1 MQTASYVL
9 YWATMALVLTSCT
22 ASSQFIPAP
31 VPGTPLH
38 SLAYAHPEKRAL
50 LIYNHGS
57 RAGYLPDACAPNGR
71 TTPNVVKALSGR
83 SVGGLDIVVYGLC
96 TNGPPDPVGQPIPVE
111 DIKLMR
117 RVQKIEEV
125 VRTFLGAG
133 VPAKHIFLVGH
144 SAGGWASLLVAR
156 RQQVPINAVIA
167 FAPAFAGRKAHRSED
182 WQAVHEQH
190 VAFLSAADQLHAL
203 VFAFDN
209 DTYNTPEDL
218 VFLRAIPG
226 VHFLRLSEQAIAGVQ
241 CQSPNGHLT
250 VFRDCFMQTQQEI
263 ILPYIE
269 ARLTAE
275 DVRNIQAAG
284 QK

>member
-1 MQTASYVL
+1 MKTASYVL
-9 YWATMALVLTSCT
+9 YWATVGFLLASCT

-31 VPGTPLH
+31 LPDTPPH
-38 SLAYAHPEKRAL
+38 SVAYSSPEKRVL

-57 RAGYLPDACAPNGR
+57 RATYLPDACAPNGR

-83 SVGGLDIVVYGLC
+83 TVGGLDIVVYGLC
-96 TNGPPDPVGQPIPVE
+96 TNVPPDPVEQPIPVE

-117 RVQKIEEV
+117 RVRKIEEV
-125 VRTFLGAG
+125 VRTFLDSG
-133 VPAKHIFLVGH
+133 VPPKHIFLVGH

-156 RQQVPINAVIA
+156 RQQVPMNAVIA
-167 FAPAFAGRKAHRSED
+167 FAPAFAGRKAHRAEE
-182 WQAVHEQH
+182 WQALHEQH
-190 VAFLSAADQLHAL
+190 VAFLLAADQLHAL

-209 DTYNTPEDL
+209 DTYNPPEDL

-241 CQSPNGHLT
+241 CQSPNGHRT
-250 VFRDCFMQTQQEI
+250 VFQDCFMQTQQEV
-263 ILPYIE
+263 ILAYIE

-275 DVRNIQAAG
+275 DERNIRDAG